1 MLPIG
6 NRTGSVKFLNLRT
19 NKIVTR
25 NEFKILPIPPYVITA
40 MNELALRDGRK
51 QTTKTTVHFGP
62 HTSDGPGPV
71 LIAPPGFY
79 AEVTPDAYADMPVD
93 PNPPQRPVDAL
104 ADDDLPPLHAV
115 PLSAPANQSDIGVYD
130 DAATVE
136 VPLYQNADALGVR
149 REEYVEQDDI
159 AGNDFANDNVPTTAG
174 TAASQV
180 LDMSLP
186 PPEGAQNTTPPANA
200 NKVMDYFR
208 RGVVGLDS
216 AMVTGITAQA
226 WSTNS
231 GTMTNTAEEEYAL
244 KITVKE
250 ALRTRGAEAEKVI
263 MQELGQ
269 MMERRV
275 WTAVK
280 LRDLS
285 IREKMDIIRSRMFL
299 KMKVYPDGKPDK
311 LKARLVASGNQQ
323 DRTLFYDD
331 LSAPTVST
339 SAVLTILSVAAH
351 ERRKVAV
358 VDIGGAFLNADMDT
372 GILVH
377 MRLDATMAG
386 LLCRLDSRYKDFMD
400 SRGCIVVRLDKAL
413 YGCVES
419 TALWYDNLSQ
429 SMQNLGYECNEYE
442 PCVFNR
448 LDERGTQCT
457 ATVHVDDLFISSRS
471 PSMIEHLCEG
481 LKTRYGDITR
491 KDGPVVSYLG
501 MTFDLSCPGEA
512 RLTMHGYVQ
521 EVLKSSGVI
530 GTAKTPA
537 TDGLIELRET
547 SPKLTTSQ
555 SKWFHRHVT
564 RIAYLAK
571 RAKPE
576 RLPAVAFL
584 STRVTCCDEENVDKL
599 IKLLKYRTEAWY

>member
-1 MLPIG
+1 
-6 NRTGSVKFLNLRT
+6 
-19 NKIVTR
+19 
-25 NEFKILPIPPYVITA
+25 
-40 MNELALRDGRK
+40 
-51 QTTKTTVHFGP
+51 
-62 HTSDGPGPV
+62 V

-79 AEVTPDAYADMPVD
+79 DEVTPDASADMPAMG

-104 ADDDLPPLHAV
+104 ADDDLPPLPAA
-115 PLSAPANQSDIGVYD
+115 PLSAATAAPANQFDIGVYD
-130 DAATVE
+130 DAVTVE
-136 VPLYQNADALGVR
+136 VPLNHNADALGVR
-149 REEYVEQDDI
+149 REEYVEQDGT
-159 AGNDFANDNVPTTAG
+159 AENDLATSNVLTAAG
-174 TAASQV
+174 TAASHV
-180 LDMSLP
+180 PDMP
-186 PPEGAQNTTPPANA
+186 PPPPAGAQNTTPLANV

-208 RGVVGLDS
+208 RGAVGLDS
-216 AMVTGITAQA
+216 AMVTGTTAQA
-226 WSTNS
+226 SPTNS
-231 GTMTNTAEEEYAL
+231 DTMTNPAEEEYVL

-275 WTAVK
+275 K

-285 IREKMDIIRSRMFL
+285 IREKMDIIRSSMFL
-299 KMKVYPDGKPDK
+299 KMKVYPDDKPDK
-311 LKARLVASGNQQ
+311 LKARLVAGGNQQ
-323 DRTLFYDD
+323 DRTLYDD

-377 MRLDATMAG
+377 MRLDATMSG
-386 LLCRLDSRYKDFMD
+386 LLCRLDPRYRDYMD

-419 TALWYDNLSQ
+419 AALWYDNLSQ

-457 ATVHVDDLFISSRS
+457 ATVHVDDLFISRRS
-471 PSMIEHLCEG
+471 PSMIEHLCG
-481 LKTRYGDITR
+481 GHKTRYGDITR

-501 MTFDLSCPGEA
+501 MTFDLSSPGEA
-512 RLTMHGYVQ
+512 RLTMHGY
-521 EVLKSSGVI
+521 I
-530 GTAKTPA
+530 
-537 TDGLIELRET
+537 
-547 SPKLTTSQ
+547 
-555 SKWFHRHVT
+555 
-564 RIAYLAK
+564 
-571 RAKPE
+571 
-576 RLPAVAFL
+576 
-584 STRVTCCDEENVDKL
+584 
-599 IKLLKYRTEAWY
+599 